1 MEITLTNNAEQLA
14 QWASNFTRKTL
25 LVLMGPT
32 GVGKTDL
39 SIQLAQQLNIP
50 IISCDSRQ
58 IYKELNIGVAR
69 PSKEQLDT
77 VLHYFIASHSVQN
90 YYSVGR
96 FEQEALSLLS
106 QLFQCHNT
114 LLMVGGSGLYID
126 AVCYGIDDVPS
137 VDEELRKRLNQRL
150 QTDGLKVLQRELQ
163 DLDPAFY
170 NEVALQNPA
179 RVLRALE
186 VCLSSGKPFSQIRKN
201 KAKQRDFEVQFVVL
215 NREREKLY
223 HAINHRVDLMMKEG
237 LLDEVNSVLPY
248 RTSAALKTVGYR
260 ELFAYL
266 DGDFSLEQSVDL
278 IKRNTRHYAKRQLT
292 WFKRYKEAHWLNL

>member
-1 MEITLTNNAEQLA
+1 
-14 QWASNFTRKTL
+14 
-25 LVLMGPT
+25 
-32 GVGKTDL
+32 
-39 SIQLAQQLNIP
+39 
-50 IISCDSRQ
+50 
-58 IYKELNIGVAR
+58 
-69 PSKEQLDT
+69 
-77 VLHYFIASHSVQN
+77 
-90 YYSVGR
+90 
-96 FEQEALSLLS
+96 
-106 QLFQCHNT
+106 
-114 LLMVGGSGLYID
+114 
-126 AVCYGIDDVPS
+126 
-137 VDEELRKRLNQRL
+137 
-150 QTDGLKVLQRELQ
+150 TDGLKVLQRELQ